1 MKAVRYLILTA
12 VAVAILWASPRG
24 WAQVSST
31 PNAAHPLVVVP
42 PNATDPV
49 SVPPAIKALIN
60 NFNLAREKFLA
71 AQNLLIIKLKHAT
84 TATEREQ
91 IRSELQANR
100 KAWLDALRDV
110 REQLKTE
117 LAALKGKISHEEFL
131 RIIDAA
137 HNAGIEGGLNHHR
150 GH

>member
-1 MKAVRYLILTA
+1 MKAVRYLILA
-12 VAVAILWASPRG
+12 GVAVASLCASPRA

-31 PNAAHPLVVVP
+31 PNAAHPLVVVS
-42 PNATDPV
+42 PNAADTAG
-49 SVPPAIKALIN
+49 VPPAIKALIN
-60 NFNLAREKFLA
+60 NFNLTREKFLA
-71 AQNLLIIKLKHAT
+71 AQNLLAIKLRHAT

-100 KAWLDALRDV
+100 RAWLDALRDI

-137 HNAGIEGGLNHHR
+137 HNAGLEGGLNHHR